1 MILKTEKDVF
11 GLLVRLSYSQGYY
24 GRLLRE
30 LNSVPDNI
38 RHEFLNHFI
47 DKSDIDMILEIEG
60 G

>member
-1 MILKTEKDVF
+1 MADYTRSKQITVHISQALYDDV
-11 GLLVRLSYSQGYY
+11 
-24 GRLLRE
+24 
-30 LNSVPDNI
+30 